1 MCSILTTRPRLVR
14 VVVAKPQSRQMLHML
29 VAKLGG
35 LLNRRIYQMP
45 FSRNLRLNTQDA
57 RTIREIYEECI
68 RERGVLLI
76 QPEHI
81 LSFKLMGIEC
91 VLTDQPETA
100 REMLATQQW
109 FDDVSCGKISHVQ
122 TACETYTDFVH
133 RRFRNH

>member
-1 MCSILTTRPRLVR
+1 
-14 VVVAKPQSRQMLHML
+14 
-29 VAKLGG
+29 
-35 LLNRRIYQMP
+35 MP

-109 FDDVSCGKISHVQ
+109 FDDVSCGKISHVS